1 MPLQAVVLE
10 VVDGPAAGKVFRF
23 RGQETFSLGRS
34 DTSSLRLEDDL
45 VVSRNHLQIEIDPP
59 RCYVRDLESANGTFV
74 NGERIAERLLKNG
87 DTISGGKT
95 LIRVVIEEPEED
107 PLDCLDT
114 SGGFVSLAKTDL
126 MELPPASIKGYMLAE
141 QIGNGTMGVVHRAV
155 HSKTRRVV
163 AVKLIAP
170 SMVADEMVVK
180 SMIREAS
187 VLRQLDHKRIVRF
200 IDTGVEGSHA
210 YLIMEYVAAI
220 DLMAMLRNM
229 KTAARIRVSCGLV
242 RQVLDGLAHAHDE
255 GMIHRDIKPGNILVS
270 QKDNGLKA
278 KLADFGLAKN
288 FVDAGLSRFS
298 GENEVKGTLR
308 YMAPEQIES
317 SRNATP
323 KSDLYSAA
331 ATLYTLISDAQ
342 MYDCSDGRVPIDA
355 ILRNGPIP
363 IQQHIPDAPSKLVQ
377 FLDRGLQHDPTARFQ
392 SAREMREAL
401 KPLSGIKAD
410 SGS

>member
-1 MPLQAVVLE
+1 MPLPVVVLE
-10 VVDGPAAGKVFRF
+10 VVEGPAAGKVFRF
-23 RGQETFSLGRS
+23 RGQDTFSLGRS
-34 DTSSLRLEDDL
+34 DTSSLRLDDDL

-114 SGGFVSLAKTDL
+114 SGVFVSLAKTDL
-126 MELPPASIKGYMLAE
+126 MERPPASIKGYMLAE
-141 QIGNGTMGVVHRAV
+141 QIGCGKMGVVHRAV
-155 HSKTRRVV
+155 HAKTREVV

-170 SMVADEMVVK
+170 AMVTDEVVVK
-180 SMIREAS
+180 SMIREAAL
-187 VLRQLDHKRIVRF
+187 LRQLDHKRIVRF
-200 IDTGVEGSHA
+200 IDTGVEGSHV

-220 DLMAMLRNM
+220 DLMAMLRNL
-229 KTAARIRVSCGLV
+229 KTAARIRVSCGLM
-242 RQVLDGLAHAHDE
+242 RQVLDGLAHAHAA
-255 GMIHRDIKPGNILVS
+255 GMIHRDIKPGNMLVS
-270 QKDNGLKA
+270 QQNNGLKA

-298 GENEVKGTLR
+298 GENQVKGTLR

-317 SRNATP
+317 SRFATP

-363 IQQHIPDAPSKLVQ
+363 IEQHIPDAPQELVH
-377 FLDRGLQHDPTARFQ
+377 FLKRGLRHDPAARFQ
-392 SAREMREAL
+392 DALEMRESL
-401 KPLSGIKAD
+401 TQLSGVAAN
-410 SGS
+410 SVG